1 MCNMTI
7 FPMIQPQIA
16 EARQLPLCRDVLWD
30 AAKGIPVFQAGEPVI
45 VQGAQAVASWVWRAL
60 RVCRYR
66 HELYTWDYGSELE
79 GLIGQA
85 YTAVCRYR
93 HELYTWDYGSELEGL
108 IGQAYTAALKQA
120 EARRYVEEALA
131 VNPYIQAVRQ
141 IQTEFDE
148 AGRLLICGVVDTVYG
163 PIEIGGDMD
172 VSAAG

>member
-1 MCNMTI
+1 MTI

-85 YTAVCRYR
+85 YTA
-93 HELYTWDYGSELEGL
+93 
-108 IGQAYTAALKQA
+108 ALKQA

-163 PIEIGGDMD
+163 PIEIGGDID

>member
-45 VQGAQAVASWVWRAL
+45 VQGAQAVASWIWRAL
-60 RVCRYR
+60 R
-66 HELYTWDYGSELE
+66 
-79 GLIGQA
+79 
-85 YTAVCRYR
+85 VCRYR

-148 AGRLLICGVVDTVYG
+148 AGRLLIRGTVDTVYG
-163 PIEIGGDMD
+163 PIEIGGDID

>member
-30 AAKGIPVFQAGEPVI
+30 AAKGIPVFRAGEPVI
-45 VQGAQAVASWVWRAL
+45 VQGAQAVASWIWRAL
-60 RVCRYR
+60 R
-66 HELYTWDYGSELE
+66 
-79 GLIGQA
+79 
-85 YTAVCRYR
+85 VCRYR

-148 AGRLLICGVVDTVYG
+148 EGRLLIRGTVDTVYG
-163 PIEIGGDMD
+163 PIEIGGDID
-172 VSAAG
+172 ASAAG

>member
-45 VQGAQAVASWVWRAL
+45 VQGAQAVASWIWRAL
-60 RVCRYR
+60 R
-66 HELYTWDYGSELE
+66 
-79 GLIGQA
+79 
-85 YTAVCRYR
+85 VCRYR

-148 AGRLLICGVVDTVYG
+148 AGRVLIRGTVDTVYG
-163 PIEIGGDMD
+163 PIEIGGDID

>member
-60 RVCRYR
+60 R
-66 HELYTWDYGSELE
+66 
-79 GLIGQA
+79 
-85 YTAVCRYR
+85 VCRYR

>member
-1 MCNMTI
+1 M
-7 FPMIQPQIA
+7 
-16 EARQLPLCRDVLWD
+16 
-30 AAKGIPVFQAGEPVI
+30 FQAGEPVI

-60 RVCRYR
+60 R
-66 HELYTWDYGSELE
+66 
-79 GLIGQA
+79 
-85 YTAVCRYR
+85 VCRYR

-148 AGRLLICGVVDTVYG
+148 EGRLLIRGAVDTVYG
-163 PIEIGGDMD
+163 PIEIGGDID
-172 VSAAG
+172 ASAAG

>member
-7 FPMIQPQIA
+7 FPMIQLQIA

-85 YTAVCRYR
+85 YTA
-93 HELYTWDYGSELEGL
+93 
-108 IGQAYTAALKQA
+108 ALKQA

-131 VNPYIQAVRQ
+131 VNPYIQTVRQ

-163 PIEIGGDMD
+163 PIEIGGDID

>member
-1 MCNMTI
+1 MCTMTI

-85 YTAVCRYR
+85 YTA
-93 HELYTWDYGSELEGL
+93 
-108 IGQAYTAALKQA
+108 ALKQA

-163 PIEIGGDMD
+163 PIEIGGDID

>member
-16 EARQLPLCRDVLWD
+16 EARQLPLCQDVLWD

-85 YTAVCRYR
+85 YTA
-93 HELYTWDYGSELEGL
+93 
-108 IGQAYTAALKQA
+108 ALKQA

-148 AGRLLICGVVDTVYG
+148 EGRLLIRGAVDTVYG
-163 PIEIGGDMD
+163 PIEIGGDID
-172 VSAAG
+172 ASAAG

>member
-85 YTAVCRYR
+85 YTA
-93 HELYTWDYGSELEGL
+93 
-108 IGQAYTAALKQA
+108 ALKQA

-148 AGRLLICGVVDTVYG
+148 AGRLLIRGTVDTVYG
-163 PIEIGGDMD
+163 PIEIGGDID

>member
-1 MCNMTI
+1 MTI

-16 EARQLPLCRDVLWD
+16 EAQQLPLCRDVLWD
-30 AAKGIPVFQAGEPVI
+30 AAKGIPVFRAGEPVI

-85 YTAVCRYR
+85 YTA
-93 HELYTWDYGSELEGL
+93 
-108 IGQAYTAALKQA
+108 ALKQA

-131 VNPYIQAVRQ
+131 SNPYIQAVRQ
-141 IQTEFDE
+141 IQTEFD
-148 AGRLLICGVVDTVYG
+148 GQGKLLIRGAVDTVYG
-163 PIEIGGDMD
+163 PIEIGGEINAN
-172 VSAAG
+172 SAG

>member
-85 YTAVCRYR
+85 YTA
-93 HELYTWDYGSELEGL
+93 
-108 IGQAYTAALKQA
+108 ALKQA

-163 PIEIGGDMD
+163 PIEIGGDID